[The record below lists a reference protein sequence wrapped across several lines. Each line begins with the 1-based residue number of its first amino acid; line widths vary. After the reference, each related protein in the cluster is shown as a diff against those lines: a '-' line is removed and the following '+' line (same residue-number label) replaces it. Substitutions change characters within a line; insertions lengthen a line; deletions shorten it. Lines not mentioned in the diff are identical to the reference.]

1 MKTRFG
7 LLFLCLLPVQPLPAD
22 VTPNPLFS
30 DNGVLQQGMK
40 IPVWG
45 TAANGEKVTVEFAG
59 QKVSTTATN
68 GSWMVFLQP
77 RESTTNPQT
86 MTLSGSNT
94 VTLTN
99 LLIGEVWICSGQS
112 NMERQLGPRTG
123 QKLIA
128 NYEAEAASANYPQIR
143 HFLVKPTIATNPLT
157 TMSGSWAVC
166 SPSTVTNF
174 TAVGYFFGRDL
185 HKTLGVPIGLI
196 HTSWG
201 GTPAETW
208 TRHEALESNPAIA
221 PILKRFTNDIGTYPM
236 RLSEYQANE
245 PRLKADYTNACALAV
260 AQAKPTPRP
269 PSPPKNPLTWQNS
282 PCMLFN
288 GMLHPVIPYAMRG
301 VIWYQGESN
310 GSRAKEYR
318 DLFPAMIADWRA
330 LWGEGNFP
338 FIYVQVA
345 PFKNMGPEIR
355 EAQFLTLSKT
365 TNTAMAVIT
374 DHGDANDIHP
384 IEKQHVGARLALAA
398 RALAYGEGI
407 EYAGPLF
414 KSFKIVDGKVMI
426 SFTHVGMGLVVKDGP
441 LKGFVI
447 AGADKKF
454 VPARAEILGDT
465 VVVSSTE
472 VPVPT
477 AVRYGWANVPDVN
490 LFNTAG
496 LPASPFRTDVE

>member
-1 MKTRFG
+1 MKIRFG
-7 LLFLCLLPVQPLPAD
+7 LLLLCLLYVQPLPAD
-22 VTPNPLFS
+22 VTPNPHFS

-40 IPVWG
+40 LPVWG
-45 TAANGEKVTVEFAG
+45 TAANGEKVTVDFAG
-59 QKVSTTATN
+59 QKVSTIATN

-77 RESTTNPQT
+77 LQANTNSQI

-112 NMERQLGPRTG
+112 NMERQLGPRNG

-128 NYEAEAASANYPQIR
+128 NYEVEAASANYPQIR
-143 HFLVKPTIATNPLT
+143 HFQVKQTTATNPLT
-157 TMSGSWAVC
+157 TVSGSWAAC

-185 HKTLGVPIGLI
+185 HNTMGVPVGLI
-196 HTSWG
+196 HTSLG

-208 TRHEALESNPAIA
+208 TRLEALESNPALA
-221 PILKRFTNDIGTYPM
+221 PILQRFTNDVASYAT
-236 RLSEYQANE
+236 RLAQYQADE
-245 PRLKADYTNACALAV
+245 PRLKTDYTNACALAV

-269 PSPPKNPLTWQNS
+269 PSPPRNPRNS
-282 PCMLFN
+282 RPSMLFN

-301 VIWYQGESN
+301 VIWYQGEAN
-310 GSRAKEYR
+310 VGRAKEYQ

-338 FIYVQVA
+338 FLYVQIA

-374 DHGDANDIHP
+374 DHGDADDIHP
-384 IEKQHVGARLALAA
+384 IEKQPVGKRLALAA
-398 RALAYGEGI
+398 RALAYHATV
-407 EYAGPLF
+407 EYSGPLF
-414 KSFKIVDGKVMI
+414 KEFKVKNGKAII
-426 SFTHVGMGLVVKDGP
+426 SFTHVGMGLVSKGGP

-454 VPARAEILGDT
+454 FPAWAEILGDT
-465 VVVSSTE
+465 VVVSSPQ
-472 VPVPT
+472 VPEPV

-490 LFNTAG
+490 LFNIAD